1 MVGRLR
7 LVRLARLAPNERA
20 CTMESTIN
28 YDIIVNYLGRFGLN
42 LLVVALI
49 VRALY
54 LRRKPS
60 RTYALA
66 LVIGAELI
74 YIVIVVMV
82 NLEISLAVGFGIFAI
97 FSLLRFRTVAISL
110 RDMTYLFTVF
120 TISLAN
126 ALLMNSEQWEEM
138 FAINL
143 AVLLTLIVIE
153 FGRILPDRGSLK
165 LVYDNL
171 ALLQPG
177 KQSALWS
184 DVRARSGVTP
194 IRIVVEQVNLPAQ
207 LATLKV
213 YFVDQDSLDG
223 VDTNHNDDDDD

>member
-1 MVGRLR
+1 M
-7 LVRLARLAPNERA
+7 
-20 CTMESTIN
+20 
-28 YDIIVNYLGRFGLN
+28 
-42 LLVVALI
+42 VALI

-194 IRIVVEQVNLPAQ
+194 IRIVVEQVDLPAQ